1 MSELDLQWFAAEDE
15 GKTEEPSEYKL
26 RKAREEEGR
35 VPKSQELNSTLIYL
49 FCIFLLVL
57 LGHWMLTK
65 FEECMYFFYGNIF
78 NINLYNY
85 EAAYVFLRYFAM
97 LTIPFCVIGL
107 IVGIVANIVQ
117 NKGFLYAPKL
127 IMPKFDKIVPHFG
140 QYLKRTLF
148 SMEGS
153 FNVVKS
159 IIKVVI
165 ISAIGALIIRSDM
178 EKLLSLLHAASL
190 DAVVGYAGRMAAKL
204 LIISGVFLLAVSV
217 VDYIVQ
223 KRQFIENMKMT
234 KQEVKE
240 EFKELEGDPEV
251 KQRLENAQKELL
263 SQNMPK
269 AVREADVLV
278 TNPTHFAVALQ
289 WKRGIDDAPKVT
301 AKGEDMTAQ
310 NMKRIAREADVPIV
324 ENRPLARGL
333 YTDTQIGD
341 IIPENYLRA
350 IVNVY
355 IQIGYMDKI
364 HGKK

>member
-178 EKLLSLLHAASL
+178 EKLLSLL
-190 DAVVGYAGRMAAKL
+190 
-204 LIISGVFLLAVSV
+204 LAVSV